1 MPGPVSLVA
10 ATPRAGGVQEQPAV
24 PGQPWFV
31 CVTKPRQEHYAASK
45 LQEQGYEFYLPLLDT
60 WVRQA
65 GAWHKKQSIMFPRY
79 GFVRP
84 SRPGQAIGPVRSTPG
99 VTSLVCF
106 GHVLAWLSAERM
118 DALRTLVAARSCA
131 MPGQPFE
138 AGQQVVFCAGPL
150 KGASGIVSS
159 VAAERVMVLMSL
171 LGREQ
176 TVAVNGNDLV
186 CA

>member
-1 MPGPVSLVA
+1 MQGLVSLVPA
-10 ATPRAGGVQEQPAV
+10 APRAGAAEAQPAA
-24 PGQPWFV
+24 PGQRWYV

-60 WVRQA
+60 WVRAA

-84 SRPGQAIGPVRSTPG
+84 AHAGQAIGPVRCTPG
-99 VTSLVCF
+99 VTSLVNF
-106 GHVLAWLSAERM
+106 GHVLAYLSEERM
-118 DALRTLVAARSCA
+118 QALRALVAARSA
-131 MPGQPFE
+131 TMPEQPFE

-150 KGASGIVSS
+150 KGASGIVSG

-176 TVAVNGNDLV
+176 TVAVKGNDLV